1 MKKNKVLFKDIAL
14 GAPCMRNYFWL
25 KKCGIVLFLML
36 QFLFSFTAYANEI
49 SSDIR
54 MYVGESKILRLPA
67 AVNKI
72 AIGNGKVVS
81 AASVN
86 PTEILVIANDAGD
99 SSVHLWLKNKT
110 EVSYSVRVTS
120 INIPKIATQIKQLF
134 NGDENIGV
142 QIVGDRIF
150 LEATDITN
158 LQAKKIEALEKAYP
172 NEFIAILGGAQ
183 NLQERTIHM
192 EAKVIEIKKSALDD
206 LGIRWNTQN
215 IDGPSIGILGDMVRN
230 NTYVIRPDEGPFT
243 GITHNINPF
252 ETYFGIASAISSSIN
267 LLEQKG
273 DAYIVAAPQLVSRCG
288 GKADFNSGGE
298 LPVPIVTGL
307 GQVSVE
313 YKPYG
318 IRLQIEPLCDSR
330 GNVRA
335 KVLSEVS
342 QIDRSTT
349 VQGVPG
355 LLTRRTESELDL
367 EDGRPM
373 MLAGLASLRASEDK
387 DQVPWLGNAPLLGNL
402 FSNKTLGGERTELV
416 VLITPAIVTPES
428 ERIKREIFRGEQIEE
443 RINRKLERQR
453 INSLDS
459 DIEESRR
466 EAEKEEAARRKEAGK
481 EYIPDTR
488 QDNTLFGGG

>member
-1 MKKNKVLFKDIAL
+1 MKKNSGLFSAIFLDTS
-14 GAPCMRNYFWL
+14 CMRKFFSLAGNWIFL
-25 KKCGIVLFLML
+25 VLVL
-36 QFLFSFTAYANEI
+36 QFLFSPFAHAEQD
-49 SSDIR
+49 SSDMR

-72 AIGNGKVVS
+72 AIGNGKVIS

-86 PTEILVIANDAGD
+86 PTEILVVANDAGE
-99 SSVHLWLKNKT
+99 SSIHLWLKNKT
-110 EVSYSVRVTS
+110 EVSYSIRVTAT
-120 INIPKIATQIKQLF
+120 NIPKIATQIGLLF
-134 NGDENIGV
+134 NKDENIAV

-158 LQAKKIEALEKAYP
+158 LQSKKIAALEKAYP

-192 EAKVIEIKKSALDD
+192 EAKVIEIKKAALDD
-206 LGIRWNTQN
+206 LGIRWDTQN
-215 IDGPSIGILGDMVRN
+215 IDGPSVGILGDVIRN
-230 NTYVIRPDEGPFT
+230 GTYVIRPDEGPFA
-243 GITHNINPF
+243 GITQNINPF
-252 ETYFGIASAISSSIN
+252 RTYFGIASAITSRIN

-335 KVLSEVS
+335 KVLTEVS

-373 MLAGLASLRASEDK
+373 LLSGLTSLRATEDK
-387 DQVPWLGNAPLLGNL
+387 DQVPLLGDAPLLGNL
-402 FSNKTLGGERTELV
+402 FRNKTLNSERTELV

-428 ERIKREIFRGEQIEE
+428 DRVQREIFRGSRIEE
-443 RINRKLERQR
+443 RINKKLEGQD
-453 INSLDS
+453 IMSLDAE
-459 DIEESRR
+459 IEENRNRALKELESHQQGT
-466 EAEKEEAARRKEAGK
+466 EKKDF
-481 EYIPDTR
+481 PDIR
-488 QDNTLFGGG
+488 LMEGG